1 MDILTPR
8 GQESRKWED
17 RAVQIWSSHYPD
29 IIYASTDKD
38 TPCVVDAVLVKNGQV
53 VGVAEQKSRPG
64 ISFVDFIVTYEKRW
78 LVTQKK
84 LDDASEVAQSLQTN
98 LVGFLYFPT
107 ADVLLVKTLMAPGKG
122 WVADIVTKQ
131 TRTQATINGG
141 SAIRH
146 NAYIDMTGALIIRG
160 DEIGPRETLK

>member
-17 RAVQIWSSHYPD
+17 RAVEIWSSHYPD
-29 IIYASTDKD
+29 IIYASTDKN
-38 TPCVVDAVLVKNGQV
+38 TPCVVDAVLVKNGKIIGV
-53 VGVAEQKSRPG
+53 VEQKSRPG
-64 ISFVDFIVTYEKRW
+64 MTVLDFNVTYEKRW

-84 LDDASEVAQSLQTN
+84 LDDAAEIAQALQTK
-98 LVGFLYFPT
+98 LVGFLYFPE

-122 WVADIVTKQ
+122 WVTDIRKEH

-141 SAIRH
+141 SVVRL
-146 NAYIDMTGALIIRG
+146 NAYIDMTDALVLYG
-160 DEIGPRETLK
+160 DINE

>member
-38 TPCVVDAVLVKNGQV
+38 APCVVDAVLVKNGKIIGV
-53 VGVAEQKSRPG
+53 VEQKSRPG
-64 ISFVDFIVTYEKRW
+64 MTVLDFNVTYGKRW

-84 LDDASEVAQSLQTN
+84 LDDASEIAQTLHTK
-98 LVGFLYFPT
+98 LVGFLYFPE

-122 WVADIVTKQ
+122 WVTDIRKEH

-141 SAIRH
+141 SVVRL
-146 NAYIDMTGALIIRG
+146 NAYIDMTEALVLYG
-160 DEIGPRETLK
+160 DINE

>member
-17 RAVQIWSSHYPD
+17 RAIALWSSHYPD

-38 TPCVVDAVLVKNGQV
+38 APCVVDAVLVKDAKI
-53 VGVAEQKSRPG
+53 VGVVEQKSRPG
-64 ISFVDFIVTYEKRW
+64 ISFVDFIVTYDKRW

-84 LDDASEVAQSLQTN
+84 IDEASNVAKTLYTN
-98 LVGFLYFPT
+98 FVGFLYFPT
-107 ADVLLVKTLMAPGKG
+107 ADVLLVKTLFKPERG
-122 WVADIVTKQ
+122 WVADIVTEQ

-141 SAIRH
+141 SALRY
-146 NAYIDMTGALIIRG
+146 NAYINMTGALIIRG

>member
-17 RAVQIWSSHYPD
+17 RAVEIWSSHYPD

-38 TPCVVDAVLVKNGQV
+38 TPCVVDAVLVKNNNVIGV
-53 VGVAEQKSRPG
+53 VEQKSRPS

-78 LVTQKK
+78 LVTQQK
-84 LDDASEVAQSLQTN
+84 LDNASLVAQSLHTS

-107 ADVLLVKTLMAPGKG
+107 ADVLLVKTLWKNGKG
-122 WVADIVTKQ
+122 WATDIVTMK

-141 SAIRH
+141 SAVRD
-146 NAYIDMTGALIIRG
+146 NAYIDMTGALVIRG
-160 DEIGPRETLK
+160 DEIGPRETLE

>member
-17 RAVQIWSSHYPD
+17 RAVKIWSSHYPD

-38 TPCVVDAVLVKNGQV
+38 TPCVVDAVLVKNGKILGV
-53 VGVAEQKSRPG
+53 VEQKSRPG
-64 ISFVDFIVTYEKRW
+64 MTVLDFNVTYEKRW

-84 LDDASEVAQSLQTN
+84 LDDASEIAQALQTK
-98 LVGFLYFPT
+98 LVGFLYFPE

-122 WVADIVTKQ
+122 WVTDIRTEH

-141 SAIRH
+141 SAVRL
-146 NAYIDMTGALIIRG
+146 NAYIDMTDALVLYG
-160 DEIGPRETLK
+160 DFNG

>member
-38 TPCVVDAVLVKNGQV
+38 TPCVVDAVLVKNNNV
-53 VGVAEQKSRPG
+53 VGVVEQKSRPG
-64 ISFVDFIVTYEKRW
+64 LSFVDFIVTYEKRW
-78 LVTQKK
+78 LVTQQK
-84 LDDASEVAQSLQTN
+84 LDSASMIAQSLKTN

-107 ADVLLVKTLMAPGKG
+107 ADVLIVKTLWKNSAG
-122 WVADIVTKQ
+122 WVADIVTEQ

-141 SAIRH
+141 SALRY

-160 DEIGPRETLK
+160 DEIGPRETLE

>member
-17 RAVQIWSSHYPD
+17 RAVEIWSSHYPD

-38 TPCVVDAVLVKNGQV
+38 TPCVVDAVLVKNGQLIGV
-53 VGVAEQKSRPG
+53 VEQKSRPG
-64 ISFVDFIVTYEKRW
+64 LSFIDFVVTYKKRW

-84 LDDASEVAQSLQTN
+84 IDQGAELAHTLHTDF
-98 LVGFLYFPT
+98 VGFLYFPS
-107 ADVLLVKTLMAPGKG
+107 ADVLLVKSLWKPATG
-122 WVADIVTKQ
+122 WTTDIKTEQ

-141 SAIRH
+141 SAVRY
-146 NAYIDMTGALIIRG
+146 NAYIDMTGSLVLRG
-160 DEIGPRETLK
+160 SEHGPRETLK